1 MNALFCALTNIT
13 MVVIVVVALIVALG
27 FVAIVA
33 VTVKNLAAV
42 VIQKIEDKFR
52 EADDRWFLR

>member
-1 MNALFCALTNIT
+1 MTGLFNALINIV
-13 MVVIVVVALIVALG
+13 M
-27 FVAIVA
+27 VAIVAAGVILAIGGLAIFA

-52 EADDRWFLR
+52 EADDRWFLH